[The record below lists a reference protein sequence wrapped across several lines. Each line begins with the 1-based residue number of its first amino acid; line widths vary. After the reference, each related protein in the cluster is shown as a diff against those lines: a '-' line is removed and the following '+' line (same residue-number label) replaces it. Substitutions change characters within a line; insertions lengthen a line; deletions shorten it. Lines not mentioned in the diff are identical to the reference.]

1 MYTRHARVCGRK
13 VHFLHPIDGLRG
25 YRALLR
31 VFLLVKLLPFAL
43 VATTLAAAVW
53 LFDEIPREYGPE
65 GG

>member
-1 MYTRHARVCGRK
+1 